1 MACLQLANQL
11 YPDALLGTYRVH
23 MKTACNITHNFHYL
37 SGRGDTWIGTGYYS
51 TYNCFRQ
58 HAWLDAFYTALRGRI
73 RTKDWYVIDVGGNL
87 GQEPI
92 LAAMHHFHTY
102 TFEPFP
108 ENVES
113 LNFNAAMNRTR
124 G

>member
-1 MACLQLANQL
+1 MVAIWDKSQ
-11 YPDALLGTYRVH
+11 
-23 MKTACNITHNFHYL
+23 
-37 SGRGDTWIGTGYYS
+37 
-51 TYNCFRQ
+51 
-58 HAWLDAFYTALRGRI
+58 
-73 RTKDWYVIDVGGNL
+73 
-87 GQEPI
+87 I